1 MLRLSRR
8 QAMRCDDGE
17 APNSWRRRRIKTYR
31 IRGSSFPSTPEH
43 GRACRQ
49 VGLATSANPGLMRIY
64 RMEKR
69 ELEGREEEFLVRY
82 DAVRGSLVLGLAGC
96 FRREG
101 AELGFLSAATR
112 RGCSV
117 YCAQRGAADGKLGFG
132 CSSARAEKERGR
144 EGERRRDTHTQRERE
159 MWCRAQQHQR

>member
-1 MLRLSRR
+1 M
-8 QAMRCDDGE
+8 
-17 APNSWRRRRIKTYR
+17 K
-31 IRGSSFPSTPEH
+31 
-43 GRACRQ
+43 
-49 VGLATSANPGLMRIY
+49 
-64 RMEKR
+64 KR

-82 DAVRGSLVLGLAGC
+82 DAVRGCSLVLGLAGR

-117 YCAQRGAADGKLGFG
+117 CCAQRGAADGKLGFG

-144 EGERRRDTHTQRERE
+144 EEGEGRRDTHTERERDVV
-159 MWCRAQQHQR
+159 

>member
-1 MLRLSRR
+1 
-8 QAMRCDDGE
+8 
-17 APNSWRRRRIKTYR
+17 
-31 IRGSSFPSTPEH
+31 
-43 GRACRQ
+43 
-49 VGLATSANPGLMRIY
+49 
-64 RMEKR
+64 MEKR

-132 CSSARAEKERGR
+132 CSSARAEKERGT
-144 EGERRRDTHTQRERE
+144 GV
-159 MWCRAQQHQR
+159 